1 MKLKEWIYS
10 YKDLFCE
17 RDLRFLLKNVFC
29 QNYFSLRED
38 IPLDKKTLDYLEEI
52 KREYQKGVPLAY
64 LLGKEEFFG
73 WEFKVNPSSFIPRPE
88 TERLVEEAIELI
100 KKHNLKFILD
110 LGTGC
115 GNIGI
120 CLKKILKGEV
130 EIFASD
136 KNFSSLK
143 VARQNIKIHKVKV
156 NLIQTDL
163 FLGFK
168 KSCFDLIISNPPY
181 VESLDIKGSLEYEPK
196 EALDGG
202 RCGTE
207 VIKKIILFAPLFL
220 KKEGFLIL
228 EIGYNQKEKIISLI
242 RNLDYK
248 VEKWIKDYSGFFRG
262 VILKYG

>member
-1 MKLKEWIYS
+1 MRLKEWIYS

-17 RDLRFLLKNVFC
+17 RDLRYLLKEFFS
-29 QNYFSLRED
+29 QNYFLKEN
-38 IPLDKKTLDYLEEI
+38 IFLDKKTLKYLEEI
-52 KREYQKGVPLAY
+52 KEKYQKGFPLAY

-73 WEFKVNPSSFIPRPE
+73 WEFKVNSSSFIPRPE

-100 KKHNLKFILD
+100 KKNRLKFILD

-120 CLKKILKGEV
+120 CLKKILKDKV
-130 EIFASD
+130 KVFSSD
-136 KNFSSLK
+136 KSFSALK
-143 VARQNIKIHKVKV
+143 VAKENVKLHKVKI
-156 NLIQTDL
+156 NLIQSDL

-168 KSCFDLIISNPPY
+168 KNCFDLIISNPPY
-181 VESLDIKGSLEYEPK
+181 VESFNIKGSLKYEPK

-202 RCGTE
+202 KEGTE
-207 VIKKIILFAPLFL
+207 VIKKILFSAFLYL

-228 EIGYNQKEKIISLI
+228 EVGYNQKEKIMGLI
-242 RNLDYK
+242 RNLNYK
-248 VEKWIKDYSGFFRG
+248 IEKWIKDYSGFFRG